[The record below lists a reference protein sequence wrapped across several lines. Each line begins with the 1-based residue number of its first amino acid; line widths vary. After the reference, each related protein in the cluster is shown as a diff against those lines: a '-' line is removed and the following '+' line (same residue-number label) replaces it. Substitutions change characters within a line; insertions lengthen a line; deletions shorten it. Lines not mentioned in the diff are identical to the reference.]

1 MVSVRKHIKL
11 KKSLHTV
18 IEENPLIIR
27 IESSA
32 GEFAE
37 VEDILAM
44 RKANLELS
52 KGGLYYVLLDT
63 SNGFASASPE
73 ANKLLAGKEFSENRG
88 GIAIIARSLATKI
101 VSNFFVRFNKPI
113 SPTKMFISEAE
124 AIDWLKNLA
133 K

>member
-1 MVSVRKHIKL
+1 MVLVNKHIKL

-18 IEENPLIIR
+18 IEENPFIIK

-37 VEDILAM
+37 VDDVKAM

-52 KGGLYYVLLDT
+52 NDKPYSVLLDT
-63 SNGFASASPE
+63 TNGFASATPE
-73 ANKLLAGKEFSENRG
+73 ANKLMAGQEFSEKRTA
-88 GIAIIARSLATKI
+88 IAIIAKSLATKI
-101 VSNFFVRFNKPI
+101 VSNFFIRFNKPVT
-113 SPTKMFISEAE
+113 PTRSFTSETE
-124 AIDWLKNLA
+124 AIDWLKSLN